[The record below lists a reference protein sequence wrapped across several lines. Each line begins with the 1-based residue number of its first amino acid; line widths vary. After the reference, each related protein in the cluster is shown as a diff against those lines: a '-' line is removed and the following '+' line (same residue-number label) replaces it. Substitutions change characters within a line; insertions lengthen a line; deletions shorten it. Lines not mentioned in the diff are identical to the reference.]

1 MFKAY
6 QPWDPLRTCIVGR
19 SYPPE
24 FFSWVKNTKART
36 ALETVAEQSEEDFQL
51 IIKKLQEFGVN
62 VLRPDLPEE
71 TFFIDRHIRP
81 PITPR
86 DHIGIIGTTV
96 YENVSFNWPLFYRN
110 VRDSAWPECHSFEE
124 FTKLPQH
131 IQDECYEVHQLS
143 TWQKTH
149 NCYND
154 ILNFIR
160 SQGNEIKSHV
170 LWDLELFNRAMC
182 WPMGQDLIF
191 GTWNSEER
199 PSWANFSLQQQQ
211 DCIDAEFANTHNHIF
226 NTQGHADSSFCPVA
240 PGLILSLDN
249 LNFSKLLPDWEVF
262 YYKDGEA
269 IKNNLLQDHRRASN
283 KFYIPGFDN
292 DQDLVDLIESKFP
305 NWIGYS
311 AETVFDIS
319 ILNIDE
325 KNILTFGTHE
335 PTLNL
340 LEKRGITVHQI
351 PFRHRWFWDGGVH
364 CVTSDLDRDSAPQNY
379 NLRRS

>member
-1 MFKAY
+1 MLKVY
-6 QPWDPLRTCIVGR
+6 QPWDPLKTCIVGR

-62 VLRPDLPEE
+62 VLRPNLPTE
-71 TFFIDRHIRP
+71 TFFIDKYIRP

-86 DHIGIIGTTV
+86 DYIGIIGTTV
-96 YENVSFNWPLFYRN
+96 YESVSFNWPLFYNN
-110 VRDSAWPECHSFEE
+110 VRDPAWPECHSFAE
-124 FTKLPQH
+124 FSQLPQH
-131 IQDECYEVHQLS
+131 IQDECYQVHQLA
-143 TWQKTH
+143 TWQQTH

-154 ILNFIR
+154 ILDFIR
-160 SQGNEIKSHV
+160 NQGNEIKSHV

-182 WPMGQDLIF
+182 WPLGQDLVF
-191 GTWNSEER
+191 GTWGVEER
-199 PSWANFSLQQQQ
+199 PSWKNFSLQQQQ
-211 DCIDAEFANTHNHIF
+211 TCIDAEFPSTCNHII

-240 PGLILSLDN
+240 PGLLLSLDN
-249 LNFSKLLPDWEVF
+249 LDFSKLLPDWEVF

-269 IKNNLLQDHRRASN
+269 IKHNLLQDHRRASN

-292 DQDLVDLIESKFP
+292 DQVLVDLIESNFS

-364 CVTSDLDRDSAPQNY
+364 CVTCDLDRDSTPQNY
-379 NLRRS
+379 NLTRS